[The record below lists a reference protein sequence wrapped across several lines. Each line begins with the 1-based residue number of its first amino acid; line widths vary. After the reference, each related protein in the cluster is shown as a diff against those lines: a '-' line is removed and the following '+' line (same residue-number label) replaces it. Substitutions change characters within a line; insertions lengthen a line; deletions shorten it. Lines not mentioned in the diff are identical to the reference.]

1 MLAYN
6 ERDKVHLLVWISS
19 FWGCKEAEIGV
30 SEIKFGSNIACVFP
44 FFFCYLSELGF
55 QYD

>member
-30 SEIKFGSNIACVFP
+30 SEIKFGSNIASGSP
-44 FFFCYLSELGF
+44 FSSVICLN
-55 QYD
+55 